1 MLSSGEWI
9 RNKRLLGSRPHPGY
23 FPNEGIP
30 VGSPSNNTTAKAMV
44 LACID
49 PRYTYAVEEFLV
61 KQLDSQHYYD
71 LFALAGA
78 SLGAGATGTAVSG
91 LYDPALYQEIFFEH
105 LQIAVALHGITE
117 IYAFDH
123 LDCGAYKNFYSPP
136 LTGPNGPDCNKQ
148 THVNVINWMKT
159 ELSTSGIP
167 SISGLNVTGY
177 IVDSP
182 DCPAGTGCFSKVV
195 GNVAQPLVPP
205 YCAQIPPNT
214 GASVLILGC
223 IDPRYSALLSQFL
236 IQYKDIQFNYD
247 LFTLAGASLG
257 FNQSYLTY
265 DTLLRTAGV
274 AGSQYPL
281 NLIPQWGVLWGP
293 VFCDHIRIA
302 LAIHNI
308 TEIWAFDH
316 LDCGAYKRIKF
327 GNPSIPDL
335 DINQHTPELR
345 KMMMNIRSTPAFS
358 KLAFKGFVMD
368 TEGTITQVV
377 SSGNGIVI
385 PNTKVP
391 GSSRI
396 RNYSSLNTARVGFFK
411 GDYKTKSDSTA
422 CQHGSSSPQIT
433 AIKLCT
439 CSPELVGGSGICPS
453 CHPHLP

>member
-1 MLSSGEWI
+1 MLSTGEWI
-9 RNKRLLGSRPHPGY
+9 RNKRLLGSRPQPGY

-49 PRYTYAVEEFLV
+49 PRYTYAVEEFLI

-78 SLGAGATGTAVSG
+78 SLGPALTGSPVAG
-91 LYDPALYQEIFFEH
+91 LYDPALYQEVFYEH
-105 LQIAVALHGITE
+105 LRIAIALHGITD
-117 IYAFDH
+117 IYVFDH
-123 LDCGAYKNFYSPP
+123 LDCGAYKNFFGAPFTP
-136 LTGPNGPDCNKQ
+136 TGPDCDKQ
-148 THVNVINWMKT
+148 PHANVINILKNT
-159 ELSTSGIP
+159 LTGDAGLPTLSH
-167 SISGLNVTGY
+167 LNVTGY

-195 GNVAQPLVPP
+195 GTTPTPLSPP

-214 GASVLILGC
+214 GANVFVLGC

-236 IQYKDIQFNYD
+236 LQYKDIQFNYD

-265 DTLLRTAGV
+265 DTVLRTAGV

-281 NLIPQWGVLWGP
+281 NLIPQWGVHWGP

-327 GNPSIPDL
+327 GDPNNPDL
-335 DINQHTPELR
+335 DIGPHRIELQ
-345 KMMMNIRSTPAFS
+345 KMMTNIRSTFPQLS
-358 KLAFKGFVMD
+358 FKGFVMD
-368 TEGTITQVV
+368 TMGNITQVV
-377 SSGNGIVI
+377 SSGGGITI
-385 PNTKVP
+385 PNTKAP

-411 GDYKTKSDSTA
+411 GDYKTRSDSTG
-422 CQHGSSSPQIT
+422 CSGGSCNPQLT

-439 CSPELVGGSGICPS
+439 CGPERIDGSGLCAS